1 MNLPP
6 EVNAL
11 VRLDVGPAEALYVSG
26 APSRV
31 EDREDD
37 AAGARLLVGA
47 PTFDG
52 DVDAVPGSRVLV
64 RWADRRGLRVLVSH
78 IEEVRR
84 SGGTRWLL
92 RVEGDVMV
100 LQRRQY
106 ARAAV
111 PGRVAVVP
119 RHDTLTSVV
128 TGRVLDLSEGGARL
142 VLETC
147 VPLEPGGAIEVH
159 LSLDDFEAVLVGT
172 VIRVDP
178 GRDGRG
184 EAAVAFDEPVA
195 VADEIRR
202 AVLRQ
207 QLLERRTASQQ

>member
-6 EVNAL
+6 EVNDL
-11 VRLDVGPAEALYVSG
+11 VRLDVGPADEPYVSG
-26 APSRV
+26 APSRI

-37 AAGARLLVGA
+37 AQGPRLLVGA
-47 PTFDG
+47 PSFDG
-52 DVDAVPGSRVLV
+52 DLQVVPGTRVLV
-64 RWADRRGLRVLVSH
+64 RWADRRGLRVLAAH

-84 SGGTRWLL
+84 SGGTRWVL

-100 LQRRQY
+100 MQRRQY

-119 RHDTLTSVV
+119 RQETLTSVV

-142 VLETC
+142 LLETC
-147 VPLEPGGAIEVH
+147 VPLAPGGAVEVH
-159 LSLDDFEAVLVGT
+159 LSLEELEAVVVGT
-172 VIRVDP
+172 VIRVEP

-207 QLLERRTASQQ
+207 QLLERRTAGQS